1 MYGAINTDYNTSNGS
16 YVIKFISKAYTQKNN
31 TTNNGKVISA
41 GELVVKAE
49 YLFSMQENTNW
60 YGKQQPLQ
68 QTIIFQ
74 TRTIIHTCLGVIILR
89 YVQDIPNNLCI
100 SNQAGK

>member
-1 MYGAINTDYNTSNGS
+1 MVPLTQITTHQMYPMSLNLSQRHTR
-16 YVIKFISKAYTQKNN
+16 KKNN

-49 YLFSMQENTNW
+49 YLFSVQENTNW

-100 SNQAGK
+100 SNQAEK